1 MIQTMLLGPR
11 GRFAASALIVLV
23 VAAGC
28 GASSSRPRSNG
39 ARSEAKSAAT
49 GDIPDNLMFVALR
62 NGAAGYTIRYPEGWA
77 QRGGGRD
84 VTLEDKDNKVHVV
97 VSAGSLPTDAQVIS
111 ELGALARQDPTL
123 KASAPKRVTIS
134 GSPAIKVFYSR
145 QSAPNPVTGKRVLL
159 VVDRYEL
166 ARGGQRATVDLATA
180 KGVDNVDAY
189 RMMIQSFR
197 WR

>member
-28 GASSSRPRSNG
+28 GSSSSRPRSSG
-39 ARSEAKSAAT
+39 ARAEANSAAT
-49 GDIPDNLMFVALR
+49 GDIPDNQVFVTLR
-62 NGAAGYTIRYPEGWA
+62 NAAAGYTIRYPEGWA
-77 QRGGGRD
+77 QRGSGRD
-84 VTLEDKDNKVHVV
+84 ITLEDKDNQVHVV
-97 VSAGSLPTDAQVIS
+97 VSAGALPSDGQVAA
-111 ELGALARQDPTL
+111 ELGALARRDPTL
-123 KASAPKRVTIS
+123 KAGVPKRVSIS
-134 GSPAIKVFYSR
+134 GAPAIKVVYTR
-145 QSAPNPVTGKRVLL
+145 QSAADPVTGKRVVL

-166 ARGGQRATVDLATA
+166 AHGGRRATVDLATV

-189 RMMIQSFR
+189 RMMIESFR